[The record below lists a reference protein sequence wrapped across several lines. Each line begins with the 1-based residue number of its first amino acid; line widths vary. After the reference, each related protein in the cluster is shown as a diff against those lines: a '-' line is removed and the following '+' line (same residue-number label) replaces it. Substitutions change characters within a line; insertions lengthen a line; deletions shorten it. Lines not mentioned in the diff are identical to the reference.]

1 MRRLFTFVLA
11 FRLVGAALAA
21 GADGAAT
28 AVLPAE
34 TRQLLVVLASDWHA
48 QAGVMRRFTRDAS
61 DGWSV
66 EGPAVHVT
74 IGRNGCGWGL
84 GTHPPQLKGPTK
96 QEGDGRSPA
105 GVFSVGPAFGN
116 SPQIATALAYV
127 PLDRGHWCID
137 VSDSPLYNQIVH
149 EDVVGRDAVRGS
161 SEPMRRDLHL
171 NGDLQYRMGFVIRHN
186 PEGRA
191 LAGSCIFAHPWIDEH
206 TSTAGCVAL
215 AEMNLVQIL
224 AWLDASAM
232 PRMVL
237 LPRAEYLRLRDTW
250 GLPLQS
256 DLLP

>member
-1 MRRLFTFVLA
+1 MRRLLAFVLA
-11 FRLVGAALAA
+11 FRLVGPVLAA

-48 QAGVMRRFTRDAS
+48 PTGVMRRFTRDAS

-66 EGPAVHVT
+66 KGQAVNVT

-84 GTHPPQLKGPTK
+84 GAHPPQLEGPVK

-105 GVFSVGPAFGN
+105 GVFSLGPAFGS
-116 SPQIATALAYV
+116 SPQMATLLKYL
-127 PLDRGHWCID
+127 PLEHGHWCID
-137 VSDSPLYNQIVH
+137 VSESPFYNRIVH

-171 NGDLQYRMGFVIRHN
+171 NDDQQYRMGFVIRHN
-186 PEGRA
+186 PDSQA
-191 LAGSCIFAHPWIDEH
+191 MAGSCIFAHPWIDDR
-206 TSTAGCVAL
+206 TPTAGCVAV
-215 AEMNLVQIL
+215 AEVDLVELL

-237 LPRAEYLRLRDTW
+237 LPQAEYLRVRDTW
-250 GLPLQS
+250 GLPLHP